1 MSHLPYCILWDTISG
16 VQILKTD
23 EYDAW
28 FRRLRDT
35 DAKARINA
43 RLKLCE
49 TAGRPTGDLHP
60 VGGGVSELRFHFGS
74 GYRVYFA
81 QKGDTLMLL
90 LAGGD
95 KNGQSHDIRRAQRM
109 LDQLRKDEQW

>member
-1 MSHLPYCILWDTISG
+1 MVPPIARHQRQSPNQRKTQTVRDSG
-16 VQILKTD
+16 Q
-23 EYDAW
+23 
-28 FRRLRDT
+28 
-35 DAKARINA
+35 
-43 RLKLCE
+43 
-49 TAGRPTGDLHP
+49 PTVDLHP

-95 KNGQSHDIRRAQRM
+95 KSGQSRDVKRAQRM
-109 LDQLRKDEQW
+109 LDQLRKDKQW